1 MKRKKAS
8 AADVAH
14 LAGVSRTTVSF
25 VINNTPGKNIPE
37 ATRRRVLAAAEKVGY
52 SPNEAARTL
61 AMSRRRSIG
70 LLICHSQF
78 VYTDAF
84 IMRVVEGMSLAV
96 NRARLQLVI
105 QPISLND
112 ARYMEIAE
120 RLGLDG
126 LVLINAHDNDPG
138 LEHII
143 RARIPAVAMDY
154 LPEIPVDQV
163 YVDGRAAARIA
174 VDHLI
179 DLGHSRIAMITHAD
193 PVYAAARQRIEG
205 YHDSLDRAGIP
216 ARDVYLCTGDFSERS
231 GYSAMQRLLDLPE
244 PPSAVFAGNDVVA
257 YGALDA
263 IHARGLTVP
272 DDMSLIGYDDDYLSR
287 FVNPPL
293 TTVALP
299 ASGMGSTAV
308 SMLLGRLEDDVE
320 TDDDGV
326 ARQSLDAHLT
336 RRESCAPPRRVFA
349 S

>member
-8 AADVAH
+8 AADVAQ

-25 VINNTPGKNIPE
+25 VVNNTPGKNIPE
-37 ATRRRVLAAAEKVGY
+37 ATRRRVLAAAAEVGY

-61 AMSRRRSIG
+61 ALSRRRSIG

-105 QPISLND
+105 QPITLD
-112 ARYMEIAE
+112 EARYAEIAE

-126 LVLINAHDNDPG
+126 LILINAHDNDAG
-138 LEHII
+138 IAEIVH
-143 RARIPAVAMDY
+143 RRIPVVAMDY
-154 LPEIPVDQV
+154 LPDVSIDQV
-163 YVDGRAAARIA
+163 YVDGRAAAQIA

-179 DLGHSRIAMITHAD
+179 ELGHRQIAMITHAD
-193 PVYAAARQRIEG
+193 PVYAAARQRIAG
-205 YHDSLDRAGIP
+205 YRDSLERAGISF
-216 ARDVYLCTGDFSERS
+216 RDDYLCTGDFSERS
-231 GYSAMQRLLDLPE
+231 GYRGMQALLKLEERPT
-244 PPSAVFAGNDVVA
+244 AVFAGNDVIA

-263 IHARGLTVP
+263 IHEDGLEVP
-272 DDMSLIGYDDDYLSR
+272 HDISLIGYDDDYLSR

-299 ASGMGSTAV
+299 ATGMGSTAV
-308 SMLLGRLEDDVE
+308 TMLLARI
-320 TDDDGV
+320 DGV
-326 ARQSLDAHLT
+326 DEQDAGDVSREALQAHLS
-336 RRESCAPPRRVFA
+336 RRESCGPPRRP
-349 S
+349 SR